1 MGGLWSVS
9 ERNALDASTG
19 TAEMIDHR
27 VRQTESA
34 RRERR
39 QLLFKDMTFEQAQAA
54 AKEKRVPAGSVWHWS
69 TGNMYGPIGS
79 AQERS
84 NAA

>member
-1 MGGLWSVS
+1 
-9 ERNALDASTG
+9 
-19 TAEMIDHR
+19 MIDHR
-27 VRQTESA
+27 QRQTDSA

-54 AKEKRVPAGSVWHWS
+54 AKEKRVPQGSIWHWA
-69 TGNMYGPIGS
+69 TGHIWGPIDS
-79 AQERS
+79 AWEKS

>member
-1 MGGLWSVS
+1 
-9 ERNALDASTG
+9 
-19 TAEMIDHR
+19 MIDHKL
-27 VRQTESA
+27 RQTESA

-54 AKEKRVPAGSVWHWS
+54 AKEKRVPQGSIWHWA
-69 TGNMYGPIGS
+69 TGCVWGPIGS